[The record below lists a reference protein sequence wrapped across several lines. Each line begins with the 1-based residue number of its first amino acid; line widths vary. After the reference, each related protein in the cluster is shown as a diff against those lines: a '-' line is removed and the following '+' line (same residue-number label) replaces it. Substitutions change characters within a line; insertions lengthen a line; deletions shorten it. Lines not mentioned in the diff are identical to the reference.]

1 MKRLLALFLVSSS
14 CIGQD
19 YLNQYTSHAEMLKQ
33 LKQLG
38 VSTQEIGTSRS
49 GKSIVVAQFGD
60 EKSPAVLVTGNV
72 DGDYLVGTELAMRLI
87 EDLKSGK
94 VERNGKSIFIV
105 PMPNPDATNFILGKN
120 GYSTTFNHLKIDD
133 DNDQKVNEDGPND
146 LNNDGLISQLRI
158 ADNSGLYKISDK
170 TPNLLVKVDPLKNE
184 EGQYRVLNEGKDD
197 DGDGKFDEDG
207 YGGVAINKNFT
218 YNYDYFGVGSG
229 VNQASEPETRAL
241 IDFVIDHQNILMT
254 VNFSRY
260 DNLHK
265 NWSAKKVKVS
275 EYKRPLEAFDKMP
288 KEDVDAYKLFS
299 NLWLQ
304 DHKEWKVNAE
314 NRGQG
319 TFHDWAYFHGGRWSI
334 AANGWNFKQ
343 IVIAKTNADEN
354 KIDADADAI
363 EYTDESKKK
372 SESKNLDTKEARLMA
387 NAQHKELQGA
397 VVPWTTISHPNFLNE
412 KVEVGGFRLAYL
424 NNPDIAVFAD
434 TKSSEYVAALTTL
447 FPKLE
452 VTQTVKKLGK
462 DLYRVTLK
470 IKNTGKLPTQSA
482 MGKLTRWML
491 PIRVQWNLPKENFI
505 GGTKRTLLAPIQ
517 AFGDQQEIKWLIN
530 TKGYR
535 NASFEISSPVVDAVK
550 QIVKFGA

>member
-1 MKRLLALFLVSSS
+1 MKRLLALFLLSGS

-19 YLNQYTSHAEMLKQ
+19 YLDQYTTHAEMLKQ

-38 VSTQEIGTSRS
+38 VKTQTIGSSRS
-49 GKSIVVAQFGD
+49 GKSIVVARFGD
-60 EKSPAVLVTGNV
+60 DESPAVLVTGNV

-87 EDLKSGK
+87 KDLKSGK
-94 VERNGKSIFIV
+94 VKRNGKSIFVV
-105 PMPNPDATNFILGKN
+105 PMPNPDATNFMLGKN
-120 GYSTTFNHLKIDD
+120 GYSTTFNNLKTDD
-133 DNDQKVNEDGPND
+133 DNDLKTNEDGPND
-146 LNNDGLISQLRI
+146 LNNDGFISQLRI
-158 ADNSGLYKISDK
+158 ADSSGLYKPSDQA
-170 TPNLLVKVDPLKNE
+170 PSLLVKVDPLKNE
-184 EGQYRVLNEGKDD
+184 EGQYRVINEGKDD

-207 YGGVAINKNFT
+207 YGGAAINKNFT

-254 VNFSRY
+254 VNFSKY
-260 DNLHK
+260 DNIHK
-265 NWSAKKVKVS
+265 NWSAKKVKVN
-275 EYKRPLEAFDKMP
+275 EYKRPLKAFDKMP

-299 NLWLQ
+299 NLWQQ
-304 DHKEWKVNAE
+304 DHKDWKVNAE

-343 IVIAKTNADEN
+343 ITTAKTNVNKSDADVIEN
-354 KIDADADAI
+354 KDDSRNNKTLGSVD
-363 EYTDESKKK
+363 TKK
-372 SESKNLDTKEARLMA
+372 SRLIA
-387 NAQHKELQGA
+387 NAKAKELHGA
-397 VVPWTTISHPNFLNE
+397 VVPWTKISHPDFVNE

-424 NNPDIAVFAD
+424 NNPDIAVFTD
-434 TKSSEYVAALTTL
+434 TKSSEYVASLTTL
-447 FPKLE
+447 FPKLK
-452 VTQTVKKLGK
+452 VSQTVKKLGK

-491 PIRVQWNLPKENFI
+491 PVRVQWNLPKESFI

-517 AFGDQQEIKWLIN
+517 ALGGQEEIKWLIN
-530 TKGYR
+530 TKGHR
-535 NASFEISSPVVDAVK
+535 NASFEISSPVIDAVK
-550 QIVKFGA
+550 QSVKFGA

>member
-304 DHKEWKVNAE
+304 DHKKWKVNAE

-530 TKGYR
+530 TKGHR
-535 NASFEISSPVVDAVK
+535 NASFEISSPVIDAVK
-550 QIVKFGA
+550 QTVKFGA

>member
-1 MKRLLALFLVSSS
+1 MKRLLALFLISGS

-19 YLNQYTSHAEMLKQ
+19 YLNQYTSHAEMLEQ

-38 VSTQEIGTSRS
+38 VKTQQIGDSRS

-105 PMPNPDATNFILGKN
+105 PMPNPDATNFMLGKN
-120 GYSTTFNHLKIDD
+120 GYSTTFNHLETDD
-133 DNDQKVNEDGPND
+133 DNDLKTNEDGPND
-146 LNNDGLISQLRI
+146 LNNDGFISQLRI
-158 ADNSGLYKISDK
+158 TDRSGLYKPSEQA
-170 TPNLLVKVDPLKNE
+170 PNLLVKVDPLKNE

-197 DGDGKFDEDG
+197 DGDGQLDEDG
-207 YGGVAINKNFT
+207 YGGAAINKNFT

-254 VNFSRY
+254 VNFSKY
-260 DNLHK
+260 DNLHE
-265 NWSAKKVKVS
+265 NWPAKKVMVS

-288 KEDVDAYKLFS
+288 KEDVNSYKLFS
-299 NLWLQ
+299 NLWLE
-304 DHKEWKVNAE
+304 DHKDWTVSAK

-334 AANGWNFKQ
+334 ATNGWNFKQ
-343 IVIAKTNADEN
+343 ITIANTSEDKNKNDTGVAEN
-354 KIDADADAI
+354 KDDNKKNTDAKI
-363 EYTDESKKK
+363 S
-372 SESKNLDTKEARLMA
+372 DTKESRLVA
-387 NAQHKELQGA
+387 NAKSKGLQGA
-397 VVPWTTISHPNFLNE
+397 VVPWTKIAHPDFADE
-412 KVEVGGFRLAYL
+412 QVEVGGFRLAYL
-424 NNPDIAVFAD
+424 NNPDVAVFAQ
-434 TKSSEYVAALTTL
+434 TKSSEYVASLTTL
-447 FPKLE
+447 FPELK
-452 VTQTVKKLGK
+452 VSQSVKKLSN

-491 PIRVQWNLPKENFI
+491 PVRVQWNLPKENFI
-505 GGTKRTLLAPIQ
+505 GGSKRTLLAPIE
-517 AFGDQQEIKWLIN
+517 AHGGQQEIKWLIN
-530 TKGYR
+530 TKGHR
-535 NASFEISSPVVDAVK
+535 NASFEISSPVIDAVK
-550 QIVKFGA
+550 QTVKFGA

>member
-1 MKRLLALFLVSSS
+1 MKRLLALFLISGS
-14 CIGQD
+14 CVGQD

-38 VSTQEIGTSRS
+38 VKTQQIGTSRS
-49 GKSIVVAQFGD
+49 GKSIIAAQFGD
-60 EKSPAVLVTGNV
+60 KSSPAVLVTGNI

-94 VERNGKSIFIV
+94 VDRNNKSIFVV
-105 PMPNPDATNFILGKN
+105 PMPNPDATNFMLGKN

-133 DNDQKVNEDGPND
+133 DHDLKTNEDGPND
-146 LNNDGLISQLRI
+146 LNNDGYISQLRI
-158 ADNSGLYKISDK
+158 SDSSGLYKPSDQ

-184 EGQYRVLNEGKDD
+184 EGQYRVINEGKDD
-197 DGDGKFDEDG
+197 DGDGKLDEDG
-207 YGGVAINKNFT
+207 YGGVTINKNFT
-218 YNYDYFGVGSG
+218 YNYDYFGIGSG

-254 VNFSRY
+254 VNFSKY

-265 NWSAKKVKVS
+265 NWAAKKVTVD
-275 EYKRPLEAFDKMP
+275 EYKRPLKAFDKMP

-299 NLWLQ
+299 NLWLE
-304 DHKEWKVNAE
+304 DHKDWTVNSE

-334 AANGWNFKQ
+334 SANGWNFKQ
-343 IVIAKTNADEN
+343 IAIAKTRQDET
-354 KIDADADAI
+354 KIDAGDLNNKD
-363 EYTDESKKK
+363 DSKEKK
-372 SESKNLDTKEARLMA
+372 DTKSSDTKEARLVA
-387 NAQHKELQGA
+387 NAKEKELEGA
-397 VVPWTTISHPNFLNE
+397 VIPWKKISHPDFINE

-424 NNPDIAVFAD
+424 NNPDLAVFD
-434 TKSSEYVAALTTL
+434 NTKSSEYIASLTTL
-447 FPKLE
+447 FPKLK
-452 VTQTVKKLGK
+452 VTQSVDKIGN

-482 MGKLTRWML
+482 MGKLTRWMI
-491 PIRVQWNLPKENFI
+491 PVRVQWNLPKENFI
-505 GGTKRTLLAPIQ
+505 GGTKRTLLAPI
-517 AFGDQQEIKWLIN
+517 ASHGGQQEIKWLIN

-535 NASFEISSPVVDAVK
+535 NASFEISSPVIDAVK
-550 QIVKFGA
+550 QTVKFGA